1 MGKGTHLSLFFVV
14 MRGDYDALLPWPF
27 EQKVSFKLIDQTGN
41 QHIIESFRPDPNSPS
56 FQRPQSKMNVASG
69 CPLFVPKVPNLCCMV
84 VGILKMKRYSSKL
97 PLIPMVANLLAC
109 KRLTFC
115 YITIRF
121 ACV

>member
-1 MGKGTHLSLFFVV
+1 VYLNGDGMGEGTHLSLFFVV

-69 CPLFVPKVPNLCCMV
+69 CPLLVPKYMLHGAGYIKDETVFIKITVDTN
-84 VGILKMKRYSSKL
+84 GL
-97 PLIPMVANLLAC
+97 PI
-109 KRLTFC
+109 
-115 YITIRF
+115 Y
-121 ACV
+121 